1 MPGKQLNLEEV
12 RQIYLFESLND
23 RQLQEVIE
31 SACTVHLDAHQSLF
45 IHKQPAERFFYVK
58 EGHIKLSRVSEDGNE
73 KVIEVMHAGDTFAEA
88 LLFMEQGRY
97 PVNAEAIFRSELY
110 SFDIKRFS
118 EILKESVETCF
129 KLMAG
134 MSRRLHARIEDINN
148 LTLHGASY
156 RLVTYLLDQLPDGA
170 IFSPEIHLDTP
181 KSIIASNLSIKPET
195 LSRILSQLAANKMLS
210 VRGSH
215 ITLHDIDGLRSII
228 SE

>member
-1 MPGKQLNLEEV
+1 MPGKQLNLDEV

-23 RQLQEVIE
+23 RQLKKVID

-45 IHKQPAERFFYVK
+45 MHKQLAERFFYIK
-58 EGHIKLSRVSEDGNE
+58 EGHIKLFRVSEDGNE
-73 KVIEVMHAGDTFAEA
+73 KVIEVMHAGETFAEA
-88 LLFMEQGRY
+88 LLFMEKAFY
-97 PVNAEAIFRSELY
+97 PVNAEAIFPSELY
-110 SFDIKRFS
+110 SFDIKIFS
-118 EILKESVETCF
+118 VILRESVETCF
-129 KLMAG
+129 KLMAS

-181 KSIIASNLSIKPET
+181 KSIIASHLSIKPET
-195 LSRILSQLAANKMLS
+195 LSRILSQLAAKNMLS

-215 ITLHDIDGLRSII
+215 ITLHDIEGLRSII
-228 SE
+228 NE

>member
-1 MPGKQLNLEEV
+1 MPGKQLNLDEV

-23 RQLQEVIE
+23 SQLQKVID
-31 SACTVHLDAHQSLF
+31 STCTVHLDAHQSVF
-45 IHKQPAERFFYVK
+45 MHMQPAERFFYIK
-58 EGHIKLSRVSEDGNE
+58 TGHIKLFRVSEDGNE

-88 LLFMEQGRY
+88 LLFMEKGCY
-97 PVNAEAIFRSELY
+97 PVNAEAIFPCELY
-110 SFDIKRFS
+110 SFDIKTFA

-156 RLVTYLLDQLPDGA
+156 RLVAYLLDQLPDGA

-195 LSRILSQLAANKMLS
+195 LSRILSQLAAKKMLS

-215 ITLHDIDGLRSII
+215 ITLHDVEGLRSII